1 MDMEKKKEGIY
12 RKSKYESRL
21 INATGEIKA
30 KVGFEAFHEDDYTQS
45 VFGRW
50 HEMGYNSGLR
60 MMVFVQCCC
69 VADVAGGKSGLGG
82 SCFLVGDLIR
92 RMTSLWPRMSVV
104 KIRQMVGSLK
114 EDGFIIHDEETGVR
128 GRYMINPVYAV
139 NGRILECHY
148 KSIKE
153 KYSKQHER

>member
-1 MDMEKKKEGIY
+1 MDKKKEGIY

-21 INATGEIKA
+21 INATGEIKP
-30 KVGFEAFHEDDYTQS
+30 KVDFEPFHEDDYTQS

-60 MMVFVQCCC
+60 MMVFIQCCC
-69 VADVAGGKSGLGG
+69 VADVAGGKSGLGC

-104 KIRQMVGSLK
+104 KIRQMVKSLK
-114 EDGFIIHDEETGVR
+114 DDGFIIHDEESGVR
-128 GRYMINPVYAV
+128 GRYMVNPVYAV
-139 NGRILECHY
+139 NGRILERNY

-153 KYSKQHER
+153 KYSKQNER